1 MRAKNYSNSVLFM
14 PTALG
19 GVLSNA
25 AVHPSL
31 CPNWPS
37 HATSGL
43 DAAGI
48 DVDSP

>member
-1 MRAKNYSNSVLFM
+1 MRAKNYSDSVLFM

-19 GVLSNA
+19 GGIKSV
-25 AVHPSL
+25 